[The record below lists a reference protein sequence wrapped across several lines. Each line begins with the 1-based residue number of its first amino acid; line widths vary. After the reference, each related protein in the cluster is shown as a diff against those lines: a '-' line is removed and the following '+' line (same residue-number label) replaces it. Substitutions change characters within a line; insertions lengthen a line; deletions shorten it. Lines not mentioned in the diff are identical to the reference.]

1 MGRSLAALSAV
12 VLAVLALPLS
22 SATARSAAPAPLAAP
37 PMGWSSRTLG
47 CAVSDAAVR
56 QAADAL
62 TPLSQYGYRYVIIE
76 SCWQAAQRDGA
87 GNIAADPARF
97 PQGIK
102 ALADYVHGKG
112 LKLGLALSAGT
123 KACAGNGPGSYKS
136 ESADADAVKSW
147 GIDHLTY
154 DWCNVPMAD
163 FPGKDSRAVA
173 ELLYRPMRAALGDGV
188 VFAMNNEDGNS
199 VPWFW
204 GKEVAGTWRTNVYN
218 RPIADTYGSM
228 VGLWE
233 TNQLRY
239 DHVTK
244 GSWANPD
251 LLQAG
256 RGGMTENEYRTQ
268 FTLWATASAPLI
280 LQAAPD
286 KAPASVIA
294 NPKVIAVNQDP
305 LGAMGKLVKSDG
317 WYHVLA
323 KPLQDG
329 SQAITLFNES
339 ERATTISY
347 RLKPEGR
354 YRVENLWTGAV
365 STTTGAISAAVPARS
380 AIIYRVTPSREKA
393 PPLVTYEIDPAAFL
407 GDNRP
412 SSVEPGKSNEIIT
425 RAVNTGGTER
435 LRDVTVTLAVPEG
448 WTARATT
455 PATTRSLAPGET
467 FTVRWALTPPQG
479 AEQKAYDLRG
489 AVTAKDGAGTEGT
502 AVVRVASAPG
512 PGQSYLSDLTY
523 LSAKNHFGPV
533 EKDRSNGNVAAGD
546 GLPITIEGVVYPKG
560 LGAHGP
566 AEIEYY
572 LAGRC
577 SSVEFFAGVDDEVGA
592 SAGSVEFEVWA
603 DGERTARSGVL
614 TGAQAAKKIVAS
626 VEGARYLR
634 LVVTNGGDNATSDH
648 ADLADA
654 KITCT

>member
-1 MGRSLAALSAV
+1 MRRSLAALPAV
-12 VLAVLALPLS
+12 VLAMLVPLP
-22 SATARSAAPAPLAAP
+22 SATARATAPPPIDAP

-47 CAVSDAAVR
+47 CAVSDASVR
-56 QAADAL
+56 QAADTL

-76 SCWQAAQRDGA
+76 GCWQAAQRDGA
-87 GNIAADPARF
+87 GNLAADPARF

-136 ESADADAVKSW
+136 ETADAALVRGW

-154 DWCNVPMAD
+154 DWCNIPLAD

-173 ELLYRPMRAALGDGV
+173 ELLYPPMRAALGDDV
-188 VFAMNNEDGNS
+188 VFAMNNEDGSS

-204 GKEVAGTWRTNVYN
+204 GKQVANTWRTNVYN
-218 RPIADTYGSM
+218 RPIADTYGGMLSI
-228 VGLWE
+228 WE

-244 GSWANPD
+244 GSWADPD

-268 FTLWATASAPLI
+268 FTLWATASSPLI

-286 KAPASVIA
+286 QAPASVIA
-294 NPKVIAVNQDP
+294 NPKVIAVDQDP
-305 LGAMGKLVKSDG
+305 LGAMGKLVKTDG

-323 KPLQDG
+323 KPLKDG

-339 ERATTISY
+339 ERATTISHK
-347 RLKPEGR
+347 LKPQGR
-354 YRVENLWTGAV
+354 YRVEDLWTGAV
-365 STTTGAISAAVPARS
+365 SSTMGAISATVPARS
-380 AIIYRVTPSREKA
+380 AIIYQVTPSGKKA
-393 PPLVTYEIDPAAFL
+393 PPLVTFEIDPATFL

-412 SSVEPGKSNEIIT
+412 SSVEPGQANEIVT
-425 RAVNTGGTER
+425 RTVNTGGTER

-448 WTARATT
+448 WTAKATT
-455 PATTRSLAPGET
+455 PAATRSLDPGED
-467 FTVRWALTPPQG
+467 FTVRWALSPPQG
-479 AEQKAYDLRG
+479 AEQKSYDLRG
-489 AVTAKDGAGTEGT
+489 AVTARGGAKTEGA
-502 AVVRVASAPG
+502 AVVRVATAPG
-512 PGQSYLSDLTY
+512 QGQSYLSDLAY
-523 LSAKNHFGPV
+523 VSAKNHFGPV
-533 EKDRSNGNVAAGD
+533 EKDLSNGDAAGGD

-560 LGAHGP
+560 LGVHGP

-572 LAGRC
+572 LAKRC

-603 DGERTARSGVL
+603 DGERRARSGVL
-614 TGAQAAKKIVAS
+614 TGAQAAKEITAS

-634 LVVTNGGDNATSDH
+634 LVVTNGGDNAYSDH
-648 ADLADA
+648 ADLANA
-654 KITCT
+654 TITCT